1 MFAFDSLKLRLG
13 DCLQMS
19 VVAEDLG
26 EQTFFGANLG
36 NATVGLT
43 FEPTI
48 VTEFFAAL
56 MGSHR
61 NWRLGA
67 VDSAGSHQ
75 CLTGNH
81 ISTSTRIAWSS
92 SKVRSGLV
100 SHSHTDGVP
109 IIAII

>member
-81 ISTSTRIAWSS
+81 IIMWERFGLTTLSF
-92 SKVRSGLV
+92 KVARKMF
-100 SHSHTDGVP
+100 DF
-109 IIAII
+109 